1 MSKPLARA
9 SVRLRGRFGP
19 GLVGRPR
26 RAIQDGDSV
35 VTAPEPSLNGHPL
48 TDRAQASQASAQGLE
63 APWPRLLTL
72 PRAAN
77 YLCLGLDVTRELAR
91 AGALR
96 GARVTIP
103 APVTA
108 KRKGGRV
115 ALVLLDRLE
124 LDRLVSAWRERP

>member
-1 MSKPLARA
+1 
-9 SVRLRGRFGP
+9 VQ
-19 GLVGRPR
+19 VGR
-26 RAIQDGDSV
+26 RA
-35 VTAPEPSLNGHPL
+35 
-48 TDRAQASQASAQGLE
+48 
-63 APWPRLLTL
+63 L
-72 PRAAN
+72 PRAAD
-77 YLCLGLDVTRELAR
+77 YLGLGLDVTRELAR

-108 KRKGGRV
+108 KRKGGHV